1 MTFEG
6 LLKQEL
12 GKIEELNDNI
22 YPLSVPESVDSPYI
36 SYCLAGGDY
45 LETLDGSEPLRLD
58 YEVNILAEKYLL
70 IKQLE
75 KKVEAVIVTLK
86 GQLTS
91 DGTVK
96 QVDLEVPIEQ
106 YEEQVKLQ
114 RANIK
119 FSIYF

>member
-12 GKIEELNDNI
+12 GKIKELNDNV
-22 YPLSVPESVDSPYI
+22 YPLSVPESVNSPYI

-58 YEVNILAEKYLL
+58 YEVNILAEKYSI
-70 IKQLE
+70 IKKLE
-75 KKVEAVIVTLK
+75 KKVETVIATLK
-86 GQLTS
+86 GQSTS

-96 QVDLEVPIEQ
+96 QVVLEVPIEQ